1 MNLRLGYKILIGM
14 MALSAM
20 PLAADIVTVTLDTS
34 SLTGIP
40 NGAVTFSGTLLNNS
54 GAEVFLNGAG
64 GNLTYSEL
72 TLDTTPFFNFTPF
85 SLLDGESYNGPLFAV
100 AISGVALAG
109 DYSGTFIVQG
119 GADASTFD
127 TVGTA
132 DFQVTVS
139 EVSTV
144 PEPSTF
150 LLLVS
155 YILVFGC
162 WKGVR
167 MLASHGTT

>member
-1 MNLRLGYKILIGM
+1 MSLRLGYKMLIGM

-20 PLAADIVTVTLDTS
+20 PLAADTIAVTLDTS
-34 SLTGIP
+34 SLTGFP

-64 GNLTYSEL
+64 GDLIYSEL
-72 TLDTTPFFNFTPF
+72 TLDTTPFFNFTPL
-85 SLLDGESYNGPLFAV
+85 SLLDGESYSGPLFAV
-100 AISGVALAG
+100 AISAVALTG
-109 DYSGTFIVQG
+109 DYSGTFIIQG

-139 EVSTV
+139 EASTV
-144 PEPSTF
+144 PEPSSF
-150 LLLVS
+150 LLLAS
-155 YILVFGC
+155 SILVLGC
-162 WKGVR
+162 WKGFW
-167 MLASHGTT
+167 MLSHRTT

>member
-1 MNLRLGYKILIGM
+1 M
-14 MALSAM
+14 MAMSAIPSSADM
-20 PLAADIVTVTLDTS
+20 LAVTLDVS
-34 SLTGIP
+34 SLTGFP

-64 GNLTYSEL
+64 GDLTYSEL

-100 AISGVALAG
+100 AISAVALPG
-109 DYSGTFIVQG
+109 DYSGTFIIQG

-139 EVSTV
+139 EASTV
-144 PEPSTF
+144 PEPSAF
-150 LLLVS
+150 LLLAS
-155 YILVFGC
+155 SILVLGCCKGFG
-162 WKGVR
+162 
-167 MLASHGTT
+167 MLTSHRIT